1 MQIRVAYGTLVTA
14 PLAGLAANQH
24 GVVAARQLATLG
36 FSRSAIRRMCE
47 RGWLFRIY
55 HGVYAVGHPR
65 LTLHGRWMA
74 AVLACGHEAVLSHHQ
89 AAALHDLRRA
99 PWSPIHVTAPNLRK
113 HDGVDCHVARGIRGR
128 PRVVVDGIPTT
139 SVERVFLDMATV
151 LGPQPLRSLLE
162 AAQRKGS
169 FEYDR
174 VLYAIERSNGHPG
187 IGALRAALALLGDS
201 APATRSRLEILF
213 LELIRAAGLPEPSVN
228 VIAVGDVVD
237 FRWPE
242 FNLVVE
248 VDSWEYHRL
257 RRPFEED
264 KRRGNRMQL
273 AQVMVL
279 RYTDQQLHEE
289 PERVIAE
296 IRAAMARCVRSATYG
311 SAGAAASGR

>member
-1 MQIRVAYGTLVTA
+1 MRVAVAYGALVHT
-14 PLAGLAANQH
+14 PLARLAADQH
-24 GVVAARQLATLG
+24 GVVAARQLAALG
-36 FSRSAIRRMCE
+36 FSQSATRRMCE

-55 HGVYAVGHPR
+55 RGVYAVGHPR

-74 AVLACGHEAVLSHHQ
+74 AVLACGAEAVLSHHQ

-99 PWSPIHVTAPNLRK
+99 PRSPIHVTAPSPRE
-113 HDGVDCHVARGIRGR
+113 HPRVDCHVARGMRGR
-128 PRVVVDGIPTT
+128 ARVIIDGIPVT
-139 SVERVFLDMATV
+139 SVERVFLDMGTV

-174 VLYAIERSNGHPG
+174 VLYAIERSNGHRGVGP
-187 IGALRAALALLGDS
+187 LRAALALLGDS
-201 APATRSRLEILF
+201 APATRSDLEILF
-213 LELIRAAGLPEPSVN
+213 LELVRAAGLPEPSVN
-228 VIAVGDVVD
+228 VVAIGDVVD

-242 FNLVVE
+242 YNLVVE

-264 KRRGNRMQL
+264 KRRGNRIEL
-273 AQVMVL
+273 AHVMVL
-279 RYTDQQLHEE
+279 RYTDEMLREE

-296 IRAAMARCVRSATYG
+296 LRAAMAR
-311 SAGAAASGR
+311 

>member
-1 MQIRVAYGTLVTA
+1 MEISVAYDGLVHA
-14 PLAGLAANQH
+14 PLARLAADQH
-24 GVVAARQLATLG
+24 GVVAARQLTALG
-36 FSRSAIRRMCE
+36 FSESAIRRMSE
-47 RGWLFRIY
+47 RGWLFRI
-55 HGVYAVGHPR
+55 HWGVYAVGHPR

-74 AVLACGHEAVLSHHQ
+74 AVLACGADAVLSHHQ
-89 AAALHDLRRA
+89 AAALHNLRRA
-99 PWSPIHVTAPNLRK
+99 PWSPIHVTAPWRRE
-113 HDGVDCHVARGIRGR
+113 HTGVDCHVARGMRGR
-128 PRVVVDGIPTT
+128 PRIIVEGIPVT
-139 SVERVFLDMATV
+139 SVERVFLDMATM

-162 AAQRKGS
+162 AAQRKGA

-174 VLYAIERSNGHPG
+174 VAAAIERSTGHRG

-237 FRWPE
+237 FHWPQ

-264 KRRGNRMQL
+264 RRRGNRMGL
-273 AQVMVL
+273 AHVMLL
-279 RYTDQQLHEE
+279 RYTDKMLREE

-296 IRAAMARCVRSATYG
+296 LRAAMAR
-311 SAGAAASGR
+311 